1 MMYMRDRLSL
11 YNMISAN
18 HSTSYRPA
26 TIHLIDDRMH
36 NERYIPRYSQVKE
49 WIENSK
55 VYIDLKQSVVY
66 DIVDYD
72 KTYEGLQLVLGDK
85 AIRFDNVPYHVVPM
99 IYDNKLFG
107 IDANSG
113 FTKIVGPIQDLPS
126 IEVSAI
132 QLGSAILPIA
142 VDPKAI
148 MRSKEDY
155 QSEVFDLLWR
165 LIGGDGGTTVDQMLK
180 DAKKYIHE
188 FKDSK
193 KSYDFR

>member
-1 MMYMRDRLSL
+1 MRDRLP
-11 YNMISAN
+11 MIL
-18 HSTSYRPA
+18 P
-26 TIHLIDDRMH
+26 IIDDRM
-36 NERYIPRYSQVKE
+36 NKERYIPWYSQVKE

-85 AIRFDNVPYHVVPM
+85 SIRFDSVPYHVVPM

-132 QLGSAILPIA
+132 QLGSSILPIA

-165 LIGGDGGTTVDQMLK
+165 LISGAAGTTVDQMLK
-180 DAKKYIHE
+180 YTKTYTYKFEDY
-188 FKDSK
+188 
-193 KSYDFR
+193 KSDNSDEDILNSLMLTIVTMAR